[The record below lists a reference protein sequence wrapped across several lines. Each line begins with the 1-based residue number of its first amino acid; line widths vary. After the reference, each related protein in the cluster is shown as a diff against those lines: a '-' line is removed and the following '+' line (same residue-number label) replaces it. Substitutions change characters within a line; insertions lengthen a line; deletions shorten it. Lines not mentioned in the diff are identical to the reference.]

1 MTILFLVLIVLA
13 AVILG
18 FIILV
23 QAPKGGGL
31 AGNIGGIGN
40 QFMGVQQTTD
50 VLEKGTWVFASVI
63 GILCICSTLFI
74 SSGKSSS
81 TDSLLNKVNTSGAP
95 VTAPAAP
102 TNAPA
107 LVDSTKK

>member
-1 MTILFLVLIVLA
+1 MTILFLILIVLA
-13 AVILG
+13 AVVLG

-31 AGNIGGIGN
+31 AGNIGGVGN
-40 QFMGVQQTTD
+40 QLMGVQQTTD

-74 SSGKSSS
+74 GAGKSKSAE
-81 TDSLLNKVNTSGAP
+81 SLLNKVNTSGAP
-95 VTAPAAP
+95 AKAPVAPAAKP
-102 TNAPA
+102 G
-107 LVDSTKK
+107 DSTKP

>member
-1 MTILFLVLIVLA
+1 MTILFLILVVLA
-13 AVILG
+13 AAILG

-63 GILCICSTLFI
+63 GVLCICSTLFI
-74 SSGKSSS
+74 STGKTN
-81 TDSLLNKVNTSGAP
+81 TDSLLNKVNTSGVPAQ
-95 VTAPAAP
+95 TAPATP
-102 TNAPA
+102 APA
-107 LVDSTKK
+107 KPADSVKP